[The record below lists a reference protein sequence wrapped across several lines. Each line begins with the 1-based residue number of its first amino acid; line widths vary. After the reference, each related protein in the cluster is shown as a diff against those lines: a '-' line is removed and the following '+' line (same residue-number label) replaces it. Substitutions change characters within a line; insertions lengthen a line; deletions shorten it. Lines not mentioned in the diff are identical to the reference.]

1 MSKYIIFDSTLILS
15 LNVVCTTVMF
25 TLFLNASVV
34 QYPTMRR
41 NKHDWST
48 SLERTFFTF
57 IIFAVCEI
65 LTDIYVVYKLR
76 KQEEFEYYLRMS
88 GLGILTVGWIVS
100 VAFVIPTQLE
110 LAYDEWTVMSYNSLL
125 TWNWFRTAVWAIRF
139 SMVVFNV
146 VCEIRE
152 EEPIALPKRRENGY
166 VSSLDQKN
174 DVFTF
179 EDSDE

>member
-1 MSKYIIFDSTLILS
+1 MSKYIILDSNLILS
-15 LNVVCTTVMF
+15 LNVICTSVMF
-25 TLFLNASVV
+25 THFLNASVI
-34 QYPTMRR
+34 QYPTMMR

-57 IIFAVCEI
+57 IAFAVGEVV
-65 LTDIYVVYKLR
+65 TDIYVVYKLR
-76 KQEEFEYYLRMS
+76 VREEFEYYLRLG
-88 GLGILTVGWIVS
+88 GLCVLLLGWFVS
-100 VAFVIPTQLE
+100 IFIIRIQLE
-110 LAYDEWTVMSYNSLL
+110 LAYDSWTVPSYNSLL
-125 TWNWFRTAVWAIRF
+125 TWNWLRTALWGVRF

-152 EEPIALPKRRENGY
+152 EEPDIALPKRRQNGY

>member
-1 MSKYIIFDSTLILS
+1 MPKYILFDSNLVLS
-15 LNVVCTTVMF
+15 LNGICTSVMF
-25 TLFLNASVV
+25 THFLNASVI
-34 QYPTMRR
+34 QYPTMMR
-41 NKHDWST
+41 NKHDWAT

-57 IIFAVCEI
+57 IAFALVEMI
-65 LTDIYVVYKLR
+65 TDIYVVYKLR
-76 KQEEFEYYLRMS
+76 KEEDFEYYLRLS
-88 GLGILTVGWIVS
+88 GLSLLTIGWLVSIAFIVP
-100 VAFVIPTQLE
+100 IQLE
-110 LAYDEWTVMSYNSLL
+110 LAYTTWTVLGYNTLL
-125 TWNWFRTAVWAIRF
+125 TWNWLRTALWGIRF

-152 EEPIALPKRRENGY
+152 EEPVALPTRRENGY